1 MGILIPEQ
9 RLAEIRRISRHN
21 AGRPYIV
28 PVSGKRTMDDRQ
40 LLEEYAQ
47 SGREEPFRQLVER
60 HINLVYS
67 SALRQTRNPDLAED
81 VTQVV
86 FLLMAQRAKKL
97 SSAVVLSG
105 WLYKA
110 ARYTVLDMMKMQHR
124 RRQHELR
131 AAKLADAPAPQPQP
145 WEELRPVLDSAM
157 ARLDETSRNAILL
170 RFFEGR
176 SVKETGQVLAMSEN
190 AAAKRIGR
198 ALAKLRGYLG
208 KEGVALPTGILA
220 GLISANAV
228 ESAPVQ
234 LAAAVCT
241 EAMAALGA
249 GYAAAGS
256 LALAEAT
263 ASTMFW
269 ANLKT
274 LVLTPL
280 IVLGVIAT
288 AIVVKPMAVR
298 MFESRQTSRL
308 PAVVKTPLA
317 PPPRPPSSQ
326 PWSLGGVPQYVTAPR
341 WAQYMS
347 MPREPEIGR
356 IISPLS
362 IHATLYREK
371 PDGGGAD
378 EIVCRVWE
386 DFALLRFD
394 VSGLSR
400 PPEKSVLNV
409 CVYGIENTNGYL
421 TPARLIFHRVRT
433 DWDETA
439 TMTWAKKATSQ
450 PWTAGPRFAA
460 TLPADLD
467 QTPVAVFEVP
477 NPPPAAY
484 NVEADITP
492 LVRDWASGKYPNY
505 GLLIRADFAPG
516 YSYQAN
522 IANRLYTQEFLPRIV
537 SLPAKEKPERS
548 QP

>member
-1 MGILIPEQ
+1 MGTLIPEQ
-9 RLAEIRRISRHN
+9 RLAKIRRISAHN
-21 AGRPYIV
+21 GGRPYIV
-28 PVSGKRTMDDRQ
+28 PRSGKRTMDNRQ

-81 VTQVV
+81 VTQAV
-86 FLLMAQRAKKL
+86 FILMAQRAKKL
-97 SSAVVLSG
+97 PSAVVLSG

-110 ARYTVLDMMKMQHR
+110 THYTVLNIMKMEHR
-124 RRQHELR
+124 RKQHELR

-145 WEELRPVLDSAM
+145 WDELRPVLDSAM

-198 ALAKLRGYLG
+198 ALTKLRGYLG
-208 KEGVALPTGILA
+208 KEGVTLPTGILA

-228 ESAPVQ
+228 ESAPMQ

-241 EAMAALGA
+241 EAMAAVGVA
-249 GYAAAGS
+249 CAAAGS
-256 LALAEAT
+256 LALAQAT
-263 ASTMFW
+263 ASIMFW
-269 ANLKT
+269 AKLKA
-274 LVLTPL
+274 LLLTPL

-298 MFESRQTSRL
+298 MFQSRQTSTL
-308 PAVVKTPLA
+308 PAAVKTPPA
-317 PPPRPPSSQ
+317 RPPTSQ
-326 PWSLGGVPQYVTAPR
+326 PWSLGGVPQYVTATR

-356 IISPLS
+356 IISPIS

-371 PDGGGAD
+371 PDGGGPD

-386 DFALLRFD
+386 DFALLKFD
-394 VSGLSR
+394 VSGLSQ
-400 PPEKSVLNV
+400 PPEKSVLKV

-421 TPARLIFHRVRT
+421 APARLIFHRVRT

-439 TMTWAKKATSQ
+439 TMAWAKKATSQ

-467 QTPVAVFEVP
+467 QTPVAVVEVP
-477 NPPPAAY
+477 NPPPAGY

-505 GLLIRADFAPG
+505 GLLIRADFARG

-522 IANRLYTQEFLPRIV
+522 IANRRYTQELLPQIISV
-537 SLPAKEKPERS
+537 PAKEKP
-548 QP
+548 

>member
-1 MGILIPEQ
+1 MIPDQ
-9 RLAEIRRISRHN
+9 RLAKIRRISGHN
-21 AGRPYIV
+21 GGRPYIV
-28 PVSGKRTMDDRQ
+28 PMSGKRTMDNRR

-47 SGREEPFRQLVER
+47 SGREEPFRKLVER

-81 VTQVV
+81 VTQAV
-86 FLLMAQRAKKL
+86 FILMAQRAKKL

-110 ARYTVLDMMKMQHR
+110 THYTVLNIMKMEHR
-124 RRQHELR
+124 RKQHELR

-170 RFFEGR
+170 RFFEGK

-198 ALAKLRGYLG
+198 ALTKLRGYLG
-208 KEGVALPTGILA
+208 KEGVALPTGMLA

-228 ESAPVQ
+228 ESAPGQ

-241 EAMAALGA
+241 EAMAAVGVA
-249 GYAAAGS
+249 CAAAGS

-263 ASTMFW
+263 ASIMCW
-269 ANLKT
+269 AKLKA
-274 LVLTPL
+274 LLLTPL

-308 PAVVKTPLA
+308 PVAVKALPSL
-317 PPPRPPSSQ
+317 PPRPPTSQ
-326 PWSLGGVPQYVTAPR
+326 PWSLGGVPRYVAAPR

-362 IHATLYREK
+362 IDATLYRAK

-400 PPEKSVLNV
+400 PPEKSVLKA
-409 CVYGIENTNGYL
+409 CVYGIENTGGYL
-421 TPARLIFHRVRT
+421 APARLILHRVRT

-439 TMTWAKKATSQ
+439 TTAWAKKATSQ
-450 PWTAGPRFAA
+450 PWAAGPRFAA
-460 TLPADLD
+460 TSPADLD
-467 QTPVAVFEVP
+467 PTPVAVVEVP
-477 NPPPAAY
+477 NPPPPGY

-505 GLLIRADFAPG
+505 GLLIRADFARG

-537 SLPAKEKPERS
+537 SLPANEKPERS